1 MDEPTG
7 WTRAKRTY
15 DIHPVEVVP
24 RLAGRPSRCKHSA
37 ARHRSVALVKLVRTG
52 KCENGQAAPTPTL
65 DRGNDGSDTRRVPE
79 RRIATA
85 NPSMASTVQQG
96 KIGRKDQ
103 TNAFEC
109 AKTAWR
115 REEEQH
121 MTRRK
126 QKTGSADKDNRAEVL
141 AVGRLSAPA
150 AAAASRAWRAAHAG
164 KRESAVAGQ
173 IARKG
178 AGCADSHIGP
188 RKRWVRY
195 AASALEEDCDRESNY
210 GIDRPGIG
218 NRTQGS
224 DESNR

>member
-1 MDEPTG
+1 M
-7 WTRAKRTY
+7 RK
-15 DIHPVEVVP
+15 
-24 RLAGRPSRCKHSA
+24 
-37 ARHRSVALVKLVRTG
+37 
-52 KCENGQAAPTPTL
+52 NGQAAPTPTL

-164 KRESAVAGQ
+164 KT
-173 IARKG
+173 RKCSSRSDG
-178 AGCADSHIGP
+178 A
-188 RKRWVRY
+188 KRSR
-195 AASALEEDCDRESNY
+195 LR
-210 GIDRPGIG
+210 RLP
-218 NRTQGS
+218 NRTAETMGPIRGECPRRGLRPRIQLWHRPPR
-224 DESNR
+224 NRK